1 MTRAI
6 GALVGIF
13 AVFLLAGGAP
23 AARAQDLSQP
33 MILVATPNLQG
44 PYMQTAVLVVPL
56 GDKHIGFILNRA
68 TEATMAKAFP
78 EHPPSAK
85 VVDPIYFG
93 GPEASEALFAVLR
106 RDPGGPSI
114 RLFGD
119 LFMTANSRSID
130 SIIEQTPND
139 ARYFAGFVGWMPEE
153 LAAELEKGYWYVA
166 EPDPALVFE
175 KHTETMWQDLL
186 KRLGKRPVPT
196 GPHGPGEGELETQLQ
211 VPARGG

>member
-6 GALVGIF
+6 GALAGIF
-13 AVFLLAGGAP
+13 AIFLLAGGAP
-23 AARAQDLSQP
+23 AARAQDLSKP
-33 MILVATPNLQG
+33 MVLVATPNLHG

-68 TEATMAKAFP
+68 TDATMAKAFP
-78 EHPPSAK
+78 DHPPSAK
-85 VVDPIYFG
+85 VVDPIFFG
-93 GPEASEALFAVLR
+93 GPEASEALFALLR

-139 ARYFAGFVGWMPEE
+139 ARYFAGFVGWQPDE
-153 LAAELEKGYWYVA
+153 LAKEVDAGFWYVA
-166 EPDPALVFE
+166 EPDAALLFS
-175 KHTETMWQDLL
+175 KDTGRMWDELVKRVAQRPL
-186 KRLGKRPVPT
+186 KG
-196 GPHGPGEGELETQLQ
+196 
-211 VPARGG
+211 AI